1 MRWSV
6 DDPTQVKTLAAH
18 YLLHAKSRGGLPSDP
33 VARFHLG
40 NGAIVQAVHA
50 DADTSDKGRAQSG
63 GATVNY
69 LYDLARVEA
78 NHDAYVISREVM
90 AAKDVR
96 ALADAADLTPTQES

>member
-1 MRWSV
+1 M
-6 DDPTQVKTLAAH
+6 
-18 YLLHAKSRGGLPSDP
+18 
-33 VARFHLG
+33 
-40 NGAIVQAVHA
+40 
-50 DADTSDKGRAQSG
+50 
-63 GATVNY
+63 VNY